1 MNNKYAGFWRRFWAS
16 LVDGVILGFIG
27 IGISSTLG
35 TNPFAS
41 EVKSNLQVVDK
52 VLTWVISVA
61 YTVMFYVN
69 YEGATPGKK
78 LLAIKVIKTD
88 GQPLNYG
95 VAIIRSL
102 ASLVSAIPLFLGY
115 IWVAFDS
122 KKQAWHDKIAGTYVV
137 RTDKNPRIGLAILI
151 IIFGFIGII
160 TMEVLVKHFTPET
173 KTSTQE
179 GTKQV
184 QPVEVSSD
192 RNYQPQKGDEAK
204 ILSYAPASC
213 GLSVPVPKT
222 QDTKDGKPRKWV
234 YEELEADANSRADNF
249 IILDSDTYSFANS
262 SVLLSNISYKNPQ
275 QIVGKNETSLAYTGI
290 NIWCTDNYKN
300 LSLEEFKSLALLNKQ
315 LSVTENGGNFKW
327 GDVDVVA
334 VFAAG
339 TLKDGFQLKQPGYI
353 GVTRDGKKLL
363 YMRLWDADLKDPIY
377 DKLSEDIK
385 LITRNLK
392 YR

>member
-1 MNNKYAGFWRRFWAS
+1 MEQTHNYAGFWRRLLAS
-16 LVDGVILGFIG
+16 SVDGTIEVLLTWGLAFSLG
-27 IGISSTLG
+27 L
-35 TNPFAS
+35 NPFDETKTTS
-41 EVKSNLQVVDK
+41 Q
-52 VLTWVISVA
+52 TIYQVISFIITA
-61 YTVMFYVN
+61 AFSILFWVN
-69 YEGATPGKK
+69 YGGATPGKK
-78 LLAIKVIKTD
+78 LMAIKVVHGEDDK
-88 GQPLNYG
+88 PLNYS
-95 VAIIRSL
+95 VAIIRYFGYFVSL
-102 ASLVSAIPLFLGY
+102 IPLALGY

-122 KKQAWHDKIAGTYVV
+122 KKQGWHDKIAGTYVV
-137 RTDKNPRIGLAILI
+137 KTDKSPRTGLAIFILI
-151 IIFGFIGII
+151 LSIIGFIIVMVI
-160 TMEVLVKHFTPET
+160 NYKTTPHKTEVQ
-173 KTSTQE
+173 KTTGQ
-179 GTKQV
+179 TT
-184 QPVEVSSD
+184 EVTAD
-192 RNYQPQKGDEAK
+192 RSLQPQKGDEAK

-234 YEELEADANSRADNF
+234 YEELEADANARADNF
-249 IILDSDTYSFANS
+249 IVLDSDTYSFANS
-262 SVLLSNISYKNPQ
+262 RVLLSNISYKNPQ
-275 QIVGKNETSLAYTGI
+275 QIIGKNETSLAYTGI

-327 GDVDVVA
+327 GEVDVVA

-353 GVTRDGKKLL
+353 GVTKDGKKLL
-363 YMRLWDADLKDPIY
+363 YMRLWGADLKDPIY